1 MTYSSYFSKPAK
13 PQYVIGICIGWFLI
27 SVLVDHFIFRQR
39 ASWYTRLFALENG
52 KFSFDPFYRDISQLS
67 FTTFLL
73 VPFLLIVITL
83 TVLAIRKKIKR
94 ADVLKSIS
102 ALIWG
107 LAVIVIAVVVGHIIY
122 RLISGI
128 DWNFI
133 KVITN
138 FCEGYKIEGQIYLI
152 NLHIVDIKSGVGAL
166 VGLAIGF
173 YSYYKKGILK
183 ILIEKAGLDL
193 S

>member
-1 MTYSSYFSKPAK
+1 MTYSFNYSKPAK
-13 PQYVIGICIGWFLI
+13 PQYIIAISIGWFLI
-27 SVLVDHFIFRQR
+27 SILVDHFIFRQR

-52 KFSFDPFYRDISQLS
+52 KISFDPFYRDVSQLS

-73 VPFLLIVITL
+73 VPFIIIILTL
-83 TVLAIRKKIKR
+83 TVLAIWKKIKR
-94 ADVLKSIS
+94 AELFKSIS
-102 ALIWG
+102 ALIWS
-107 LAVIVIAVVVGHIIY
+107 LSFILLAVVVGHIIY

-128 DWNFI
+128 EWAFI

-138 FCEGYKIEGQIYLI
+138 FCEGYKIEGQIYLF

-166 VGLAIGF
+166 VGLAVGF
-173 YSYYKKGILK
+173 YSYYKRGILK
-183 ILIEKAGLDL
+183 ILIERAGLDL